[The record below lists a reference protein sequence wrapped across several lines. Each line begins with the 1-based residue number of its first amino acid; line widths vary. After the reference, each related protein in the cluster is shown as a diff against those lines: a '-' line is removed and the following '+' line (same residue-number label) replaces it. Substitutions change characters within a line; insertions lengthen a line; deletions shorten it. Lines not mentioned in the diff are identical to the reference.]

1 MEELSTKSHV
11 AVLAEVREAVGRLL
25 KDPLLSDLHPEITP
39 GEVNSQLNVL
49 QGRAL
54 TLLLRTYND
63 EIIPVVVLQGCTVRD
78 VMKAVERDVSNK
90 SRGMSF
96 SW

>member
-1 MEELSTKSHV
+1 M
-11 AVLAEVREAVGRLL
+11 
-25 KDPLLSDLHPEITP
+25 
-39 GEVNSQLNVL
+39 
-49 QGRAL
+49 L
-54 TLLLRTYND
+54 TTISL
-63 EIIPVVVLQGCTVRD
+63 PAVVVLQGCTVRD